1 MRASGSTERGITCRL
16 WCAVPLLSW
25 INPTSRTRA
34 SRPPVTITAID
45 SPMPLTRR
53 TSSCRSTTVASAQYP
68 FGKTPVE
75 GICIALTT
83 FAIVAGMS
91 ASEAAPI
98 GNAVPH
104 GMALPPHESSRQPA
118 SPFQN
123 QINVVTER
131 RHQTRTV
138 CAAPATKSPP
148 LAGSI
153 QCTGRAGDRFRE
165 ASFGACREERE
176 AGCDGK
182 HLRTSDR
189 GRDSSQSVPDVSPGT
204 SWRRANHAGHPRSL
218 GGPALH
224 T

>member
-1 MRASGSTERGITCRL
+1 
-16 WCAVPLLSW
+16 VPLLSW

-45 SPMPLTRR
+45 SPMPLTRH

-91 ASEAAPI
+91 PSEAAPI

-118 SPFQN
+118 SPSQN

-138 CAAPATKSPP
+138 APPRRLNPHPS
-148 LAGSI
+148 LGSI

-176 AGCDGK
+176 VGCDGK
-182 HLRTSDR
+182 HLR
-189 GRDSSQSVPDVSPGT
+189 
-204 SWRRANHAGHPRSL
+204 RRIGAAIPRSPSRMYPPVPVGDAQTML
-218 GGPALH
+218 ATRAPSVDLRCIRDADCAILFVC
-224 T
+224 